1 MRSMM
6 TVLLLWGVMGFT
18 SRADK
23 APEPLPTIDELHQLF
38 KDHDYPAL
46 LQKLN
51 RVLQLR
57 GDAAKPYDLIELN
70 LLKVD
75 AHLQLKELS
84 LATSAATAAVRLID
98 EDRTPP
104 KEAAVARATELMLQR
119 SRAWAYTPRVFPAGH
134 PPQPLG
140 IVDPDARPAVFAAMF
155 DDAKGG
161 ILAKVRA
168 GKQSRTLGPIIDAVK
183 AVSEMRTLELAA
195 FGKDEQ
201 SAAQL
206 NDLANAAHDVMAKA
220 VKDMGDRQDKINA
233 AANELL
239 LVSNVSSS
247 PYGNTTVGTGGGIRA
262 TVGTIG
268 GTVGGGVDLY
278 RKRGLSLQASQE
290 LRGIMSTSDQVEVV
304 ARQFVQVSKEAAPAL
319 KELQD
324 AADKLGLAAKATLQD
339 DYGGV
344 FTK

>member
-1 MRSMM
+1 MRSMV

-23 APEPLPTIDELHQLF
+23 APEPLPTTDELHQLF
-38 KDHDYPAL
+38 KDHDYSAL

-57 GDAAKPYDLIELN
+57 GEAARPYDLIELN

-84 LATSAATAAVRLID
+84 LASSAATAAVRLID

-140 IVDPDARPAVFAAMF
+140 IVDPDARAAVFAAMF

-168 GKQSRTLGPIIDAVK
+168 GKQSRTLGPIVDAVK
-183 AVSEMRTLELAA
+183 AAAEMRTLELAA

-220 VKDMGDRQDKINA
+220 VKEMGDRQDTINA
-233 AANELL
+233 SANELL
-239 LVSNVSSS
+239 LAQSSAAAS
-247 PYGNTTVGTGGGIRA
+247 IIPKTHPGDIFANQNIDVYH
-262 TVGTIG
+262 
-268 GTVGGGVDLY
+268 
-278 RKRGLSLQASQE
+278 KRGLSIEASRE
-290 LRGIMSTSDQVEVV
+290 LRGIVSTCDQVRVV
-304 ARQFVQVSKEAAPAL
+304 ARQFANVSKEAAPAL
-319 KELQD
+319 KELD
-324 AADKLGLAAKATLQD
+324 AAADKVGLAAKATLED
-339 DYGGV
+339 DYTGA